1 MADFSLYFPQL
12 LIFEGGYVDNPA
24 DPGGA
29 TNRGITRGV
38 FQANARALLG
48 VAPSLDNLRAL
59 TEPQAA
65 ALYKALY
72 WDRIDADAIALQ
84 PLAEIVFDFYVNAG
98 FHAISLL
105 QRLLGPPLASD
116 GLFGPDTLKA
126 LEDADQAALY
136 RRYRQGRIDYY
147 TALALAHPLLQRFLA
162 GWLRRSEW
170 FPAQP

>member
-1 MADFSLYFPQL
+1 MADFSVYFPQL
-12 LIFEGGYVDNPA
+12 LTFEGGYIDDPA

-29 TNRGITRGV
+29 TNRGITLAV

-48 VAPSLDNLRAL
+48 VAPTLDNLRAL

-72 WDRIDADAIALQ
+72 WDRIDGDAIASQL
-84 PLAEIVFDFYVNAG
+84 LAEIVFDFYVNAG
-98 FHAISLL
+98 FHAITLL

-136 RRYRQGRIDYY
+136 ARYRQGRIDYY
-147 TALALAHPLLQRFLA
+147 TELAQAHPILQRFLA
-162 GWLRRSEW
+162 GWLRRATW
-170 FPAQP
+170 FPAQA